1 MWNLFEVLN
10 APVPSPTSTLFKA
23 IPPVMRVHHRLLKKR
38 AIWREEIRTH
48 VRKPPL
54 RCPSKGVI
62 AFITDPLILRKS
74 NKVFSCYV
82 EGNFLCLVRE
92 LWFSVQFPL
101 KNAFQ
106 HSTVV
111 VPILPRTIIK
121 TVVIDKLLR

>member
-54 RCPSKGVI
+54 RFPSKGFI

-74 NKVFSCYV
+74 NKVFSYV
-82 EGNFLCLVRE
+82 EDNFLCLVRE

-101 KNAFQ
+101 KNAFL
-106 HSTVV
+106 TVL